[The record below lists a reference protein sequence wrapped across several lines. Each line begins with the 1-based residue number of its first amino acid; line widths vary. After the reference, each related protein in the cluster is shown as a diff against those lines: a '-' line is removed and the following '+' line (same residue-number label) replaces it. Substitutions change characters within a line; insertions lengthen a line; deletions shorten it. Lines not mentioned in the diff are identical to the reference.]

1 MKLHQL
7 SLFLENRAGTLVQ
20 PCDALAAAG
29 INLLALTLADTAEFG
44 ILRLVV
50 KDWSRAKSVLEGAGF
65 LVTVTEVVALEV
77 PHEPRGLARVLDVL
91 NQAKQTIEYMYAFGG
106 ALNPHSAVLV
116 FRFANTDQAI
126 ASLAS
131 KGINAI
137 APAEL
142 FDRLNA

>member
-7 SLFLENRAGTLVQ
+7 SLFLENRPGTLQQ

-50 KDWSRAKSVLEGAGF
+50 KDWNLAKSVLEDAGF

-77 PHEPRGLARVLDVL
+77 AHEPRGLTRVLDVL
-91 NQAKQTIEYMYAFGG
+91 NQSKQTIEYMYAFGG
-106 ALNPHSAVLV
+106 GLNIESAVLV
-116 FRFANTDQAI
+116 FRFENIDQAI
-126 ASLAS
+126 AALAA
-131 KGINAI
+131 KGIIAI